1 MYLPSFRLDS
11 KHAIVTGA
19 GRGIGKALAIG
30 LAEAGA
36 DVALLSRTEGDL
48 RETAEIIR
56 SFGRRVLVIPT
67 DVTSKEEVLR
77 AVSKVEDEWG
87 EIHILINNAGMNIRS
102 KALEVTEEEWQ
113 TIMDTN
119 LKSAF
124 MMSQQ
129 VGKVMQKH
137 GTAGRIISISSVA
150 GHVALRTGVVYAA
163 TKAAMIQMTK
173 VLALEWGPHN
183 INVNSIGPWYFKT
196 PLTETLLSKKEYV
209 EDILAVTPLNR
220 VGELP
225 ELVGPVVMLASEA
238 GNYISGQTIFV
249 DGGMT
254 IHGF

>member
-1 MYLPSFRLDS
+1 MYLPSFRLDN

-48 RETAEIIR
+48 RETAEMIR
-56 SFGRRVLVIPT
+56 SLGKRVLVIPT
-67 DVTSKEEVLR
+67 DVTLKEEVLR
-77 AVSKVEDEWG
+77 AVSTVEDEWG

-102 KALEVTEEEWQ
+102 KAIEVTEEEWQ

-137 GTAGRIISISSVA
+137 GIFQNTFNR
-150 GHVALRTGVVYAA
+150 
-163 TKAAMIQMTK
+163 
-173 VLALEWGPHN
+173 N
-183 INVNSIGPWYFKT
+183 
-196 PLTETLLSKKEYV
+196 LT
-209 EDILAVTPLNR
+209 
-220 VGELP
+220 
-225 ELVGPVVMLASEA
+225 
-238 GNYISGQTIFV
+238 F
-249 DGGMT
+249 
-254 IHGF
+254 